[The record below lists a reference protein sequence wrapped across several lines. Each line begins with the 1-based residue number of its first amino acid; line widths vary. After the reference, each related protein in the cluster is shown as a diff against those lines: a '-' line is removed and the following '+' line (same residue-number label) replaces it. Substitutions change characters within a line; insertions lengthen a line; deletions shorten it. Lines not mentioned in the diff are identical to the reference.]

1 MNTLSPH
8 AQALPSR
15 SADPKRKHGIRFMN
29 LMDGKMKRKS
39 KCKWYAIWTVYCI
52 LISPLLIMAMFS
64 YFLKLPFEL
73 LVERVGKVKWWLV
86 NRYKPD

>member
-1 MNTLSPH
+1 
-8 AQALPSR
+8 
-15 SADPKRKHGIRFMN
+15 
-29 LMDGKMKRKS
+29 MKKKS